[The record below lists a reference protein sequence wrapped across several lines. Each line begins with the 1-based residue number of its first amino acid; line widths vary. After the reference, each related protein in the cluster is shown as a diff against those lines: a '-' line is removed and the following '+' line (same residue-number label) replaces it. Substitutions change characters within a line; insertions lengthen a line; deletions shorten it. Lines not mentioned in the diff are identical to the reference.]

1 MKQAVNLSPL
11 MAFFASRWRGQ
22 VPLPVLFW
30 RDMLVVGSLINLVAS
45 FATLML
51 IAQGASPGA
60 ALLMH
65 FAPLPYNLFLYAAVW
80 RFPQH
85 TSRVRLIGTIWF
97 LAVVFF

>member
-1 MKQAVNLSPL
+1 MKQAVNLPSL
-11 MAFFASRWRGQ
+11 MEFFASRWRGE

-30 RDMLVVGSLINLVAS
+30 RDMLVVGSLINLTAS

-51 IAQGASPGA
+51 IAQGASPSA
-60 ALLMH
+60 ALLVH

-80 RFPQH
+80 RLPQH
-85 TSRVRLIGTIWF
+85 TSRVKWIGTIWF